1 MFFLWPNL
9 GQICGQ
15 IFVFFLMFFGPN
27 FGPNFGRLVSCE
39 SCECSL
45 NGAAVGKDSH
55 VKFTRSYDNR
65 MLVGGTLLKPEM
77 TNKNENKYFLARHVF
92 VNKGVYQPEGCRTS
106 HARGNGGG
114 LEP

>member
-1 MFFLWPNL
+1 
-9 GQICGQ
+9 
-15 IFVFFLMFFGPN
+15 MFFGPN

-65 MLVGGTLLKPEM
+65 MLVEGTLLKPEM
-77 TNKNENKYFLARHVF
+77 KNENEKNTFLAGHAFVF
-92 VNKGVYQPEGCRTS
+92 KGVYRPE
-106 HARGNGGG
+106 
-114 LEP
+114 